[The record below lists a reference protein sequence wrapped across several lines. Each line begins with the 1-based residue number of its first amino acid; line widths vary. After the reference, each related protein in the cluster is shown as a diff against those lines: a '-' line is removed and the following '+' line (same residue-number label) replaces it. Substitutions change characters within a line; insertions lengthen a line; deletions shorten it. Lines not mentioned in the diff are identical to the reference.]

1 MRRIE
6 KNNPFYM
13 IPDDIKQEKNNDIAN
28 KYSETN
34 TEELV
39 RPDMLK
45 EHVI

>member
-1 MRRIE
+1 
-6 KNNPFYM
+6 M

-34 TEELV
+34 AEELV
-39 RPDMLK
+39 RPDMLE